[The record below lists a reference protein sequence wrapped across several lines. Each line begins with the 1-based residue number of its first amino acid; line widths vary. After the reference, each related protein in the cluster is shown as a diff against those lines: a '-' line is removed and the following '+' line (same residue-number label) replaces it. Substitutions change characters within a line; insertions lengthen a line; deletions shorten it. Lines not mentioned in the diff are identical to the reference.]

1 MDTDSFLTPRKLL
14 QNALARTSSRQ
25 SMTSS
30 PSIMAVRTPRTAT
43 NNGNATSRFNL
54 LPVLQTPPSRIFS
67 GRVVNPFEPHLSDR
81 LHLPMIASPSLFH
94 RPSTPQ
100 NNNSSVCQFEWT
112 IDEVSSLGPAH
123 VEPHETQFLE
133 TPDPAAE
140 ARLQAAISSFFKEN
154 SIVPSP
160 IDYNQRKQKFDLLKQ
175 SSEPNRS
182 IVQSAKR
189 RQRDGVAQTVLTLPP
204 VLPPEVEAVL
214 SKFLTFN
221 EDQQQ
226 KNNVPTLDESSAS
239 SIDHDA
245 RDASLRR
252 KLFNIIS
259 SDGGAEE
266 SETEG
271 ADRFSNSLD
280 DLDLIALS
288 PAPVSPEVLTGSQ
301 EAERALQ
308 QALKR
313 SRYFGSQEALG
324 DVSLSP
330 VIESD
335 NESSFGA
342 LSPISRNSMSPSPAK
357 SYELHHS
364 DLDAIYRSTPEPS
377 ACSQT
382 DGGHYYSLQQN
393 DTGSQQGSI
402 RHTELTNVLAE
413 TNLSNDGETMVSCL
427 SLELSQ
433 KSQHSM
439 TPLRRM
445 RRTEHRRSN
454 RKNLSQSFMLET
466 TCATDG
472 DQEQPHK
479 SGDISMCQTAKGL
492 SPIKETPVSI
502 PEQVELR
509 DVNFYRTDSGFN
521 EESQGTGDLS
531 DVSMLSEDL
540 RSTTPGR
547 RGAKCEVKHS
557 STNYGSSPLRL

>member
-1 MDTDSFLTPRKLL
+1 MCVCHLL
-14 QNALARTSSRQ
+14 C
-25 SMTSS
+25 
-30 PSIMAVRTPRTAT
+30 
-43 NNGNATSRFNL
+43 
-54 LPVLQTPPSRIFS
+54 VLVS
-67 GRVVNPFEPHLSDR
+67 LS
-81 LHLPMIASPSLFH
+81 
-94 RPSTPQ
+94 Q
-100 NNNSSVCQFEWT
+100 
-112 IDEVSSLGPAH
+112 
-123 VEPHETQFLE
+123 
-133 TPDPAAE
+133 
-140 ARLQAAISSFFKEN
+140 
-154 SIVPSP
+154 
-160 IDYNQRKQKFDLLKQ
+160 
-175 SSEPNRS
+175 
-182 IVQSAKR
+182 
-189 RQRDGVAQTVLTLPP
+189 
-204 VLPPEVEAVL
+204 
-214 SKFLTFN
+214 
-221 EDQQQ
+221 DQQQ

-393 DTGSQQGSI
+393 DTGSQQG
-402 RHTELTNVLAE
+402 N
-413 TNLSNDGETMVSCL
+413 
-427 SLELSQ
+427 
-433 KSQHSM
+433 
-439 TPLRRM
+439 
-445 RRTEHRRSN
+445 
-454 RKNLSQSFMLET
+454 
-466 TCATDG
+466 
-472 DQEQPHK
+472 
-479 SGDISMCQTAKGL
+479 
-492 SPIKETPVSI
+492 
-502 PEQVELR
+502 
-509 DVNFYRTDSGFN
+509 
-521 EESQGTGDLS
+521 
-531 DVSMLSEDL
+531 
-540 RSTTPGR
+540 
-547 RGAKCEVKHS
+547 
-557 STNYGSSPLRL
+557 